1 MNTSSLALRT
11 LGGLSTGE
19 VARGLLVPEA
29 TMAKRPTWAKQ
40 KIRQAA
46 IPYRVREPAELPSRL
61 SGGAATVYLIFN
73 EGYAAGGAAALV
85 RTELAT
91 EAVRL
96 GVPTLTEL
104 ELGPSHTPAHKT
116 NLTFRRKP

>member
-1 MNTSSLALRT
+1 
-11 LGGLSTGE
+11 
-19 VARGLLVPEA
+19 
-29 TMAKRPTWAKQ
+29 MAKRPTWAKQ

-104 ELGPSHTPAHKT
+104 ELGPSHTHP
-116 NLTFRRKP
+116 LIKPTSPSGESPKNIGKLPLSTPKPWPQSVA